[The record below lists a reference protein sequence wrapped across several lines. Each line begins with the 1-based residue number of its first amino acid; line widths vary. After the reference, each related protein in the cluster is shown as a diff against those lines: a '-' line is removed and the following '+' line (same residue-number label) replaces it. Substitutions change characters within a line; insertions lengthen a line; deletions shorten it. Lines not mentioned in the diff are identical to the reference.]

1 MTAQLNLLGSGQTIP
16 TSLHG
21 EMQRSY
27 LEYAMSTIVG
37 RALPDARD
45 GLKPVHRRI
54 LYAMH
59 ELGLTPDR
67 PFRKCARVVGDVLGK
82 YHPHGDKAVYDALVR
97 MVQSFSMRYPLLQ
110 GHGNFGSIDDDPPA
124 AMRYTETR
132 LAAVSQASVLANLSE
147 ATVDFAANFD
157 SSQQEPVVL
166 PVQLPLLLL
175 NGCSGIAVG
184 MATNIPPHHVGEL
197 VDGLVALIDRPDLSD
212 QQLWQ
217 LIPGPD
223 FPTGGEIIGTK
234 GIEDAY
240 RTGKGSIILRG
251 VAHIEEIP
259 GSRGR
264 QKRTAIVVTEL
275 PYQTNKASWLEKMAE
290 LVNLG
295 KLVGISDLR
304 DESDRDGIRVVIEL
318 KREADPAIV
327 LKQLYRQTDLQST
340 FGVILLAI
348 VDRQPRQLSLK
359 QALQVFLDFREET
372 LTRQLTADR
381 TEVADRLELVE
392 GLVLALDHLDATIEI
407 LRFAPDGSTAQA
419 QLAVRLGMTDNQA
432 HAVLGMPMRRL
443 TGMERQKLLD
453 ERETLRSRL
462 AELSN
467 LLADRAER
475 LKFLK
480 KDLRSL
486 KKRFGDERRTRILQ
500 DSDWQAEQA
509 ATPLAAQVRA
519 PEPAIVELS
528 DRGYVRR
535 VAPKRRRSEPALG
548 ELVERE
554 EAAVQTFTTQTDRE
568 LLVLTRSGKAYSL
581 RVGEI
586 PQVSKKNPK
595 GVPLVTLLPESARST
610 ALQSA
615 DDGTDSVSALA
626 REIVA
631 VLSLDFGDRPNPP
644 TDLILL
650 TQQGRLKRL
659 SLSEFERITGR
670 GLVTLKLKEGDELAA
685 VALGREGDRLV
696 VAASSGRAVV
706 LGLTEATL
714 PLSTRNS
721 PGVVATTPGRSERL
735 VGCCAVAAGQS
746 LALISE
752 RAYGKAV
759 AIDRWRLAK
768 PGELGAN
775 LVTLARGDRL
785 AAIATIPER
794 GYWWI
799 VTNQGRSGGLA
810 WDQFP
815 LLGRED
821 QGDRL
826 IKLASTEAIVT
837 ATTIPGGESAG

>member
-1 MTAQLNLLGSGQTIP
+1 MTAQLNLLGSGQIIP

-132 LAAVSQASVLANLSE
+132 LAEIAQVSALANLSE
-147 ATVDFAANFD
+147 ATVNFAPNFD

-184 MATNIPPHHVGEL
+184 MATNIPPHHLGEL
-197 VDGLVALIDRPDLSD
+197 VDGLVALIDRPDLTD
-212 QQLWQ
+212 AQLWK

-240 RTGKGSIILRG
+240 RTGKGSIVLRG
-251 VAHIEEIP
+251 VTHVEEIP
-259 GSRGR
+259 GGRGR

-295 KLVGISDLR
+295 KLTGISDLR

-318 KREADPAIV
+318 KREAEPAAV

-340 FGVILLAI
+340 FGMILLAI
-348 VDRQPRQLSLK
+348 VDRQPQQLSLK
-359 QALQVFLDFREET
+359 QALQVFLAFREET
-372 LTRQLTADR
+372 LTKQLTADR
-381 TEVADRLELVE
+381 EQVADRLELVE
-392 GLVLALDHLDATIEI
+392 GLVLALDHLDETIEI
-407 LRFAPDGSTAQA
+407 LRFAPDGTTAQA
-419 QLAVRLGMTDNQA
+419 QLAVRLGMSDSQA
-432 HAVLGMPMRRL
+432 QAVLGMPMRRL
-443 TGMERQKLLD
+443 TGLERQKLLE

-467 LLADRAER
+467 LLDDRQER

-480 KDLRSL
+480 KDLRSF
-486 KKRFGDERRTRILQ
+486 KKKFADPRRTRIL
-500 DSDWQAEQA
+500 DEATVQATMESPTVA
-509 ATPLAAQVRA
+509 APTA

-535 VAPKRRRSEPALG
+535 VPPKRRRSEPTPG
-548 ELVERE
+548 ELTERD
-554 EAAVQTFTTQTDRE
+554 EAAVQTFNTQTDRE

-581 RVGEI
+581 RVGDI
-586 PQVSKKNPK
+586 PPTSKKAPR
-595 GVPLVTLLPESARST
+595 GLPLVTLLPESARST

-615 DDGTDSVSALA
+615 DDSVAALA

-631 VLSLDFGDRPNPP
+631 VLSLDFADRPNPP
-644 TDLILL
+644 QDLIVL
-650 TQQGRLKRL
+650 TQQGRVKRL
-659 SLSEFERITGR
+659 ALGEFERITGR
-670 GLVTLKLKEGDELAA
+670 GLVALKLKEGDQLVAA
-685 VALGREGDRLV
+685 ALGSEGDRLV
-696 VAASSGRAVV
+696 VATSMGRGMIVPLDAV
-706 LGLTEATL
+706 TL
-714 PLSTRNS
+714 PVSNRNTQ
-721 PGVVATTPGRSERL
+721 GALATKVSRSERL
-735 VGCCAVAAGQS
+735 LGCCTLSPGQT
-746 LALISE
+746 LALITE
-752 RAYGKAV
+752 RGYGKQLRV
-759 AIDRWRLAK
+759 DRLRLN
-768 PGELGAN
+768 ELGEAGSN
-775 LVTLARGDRL
+775 FLTLARGDRL
-785 AAIATIPER
+785 AAMAPVADR
-794 GYWWI
+794 GLWWI
-799 VTNQGRSGGLA
+799 STNTGRSGGLA
-810 WDQFP
+810 WADFP
-815 LLGRED
+815 VLGRED

-826 IKLASTEAIVT
+826 VKLASTEAISG
-837 ATTIPGGESAG
+837 AIAL

>member
-1 MTAQLNLLGSGQTIP
+1 MTAQLNFLGSGQTIP

-132 LAAVSQASVLANLSE
+132 LAAIAQSSALANLSE

-184 MATNIPPHHVGEL
+184 MATNIPPHHLGEL
-197 VDGLVALIDRPDLSD
+197 VDGLVTLIDRPELTDE
-212 QQLWQ
+212 QLWQ

-223 FPTGGEIIGTK
+223 FPTGGEIVGTK

-240 RTGKGSIILRG
+240 RTGKGSITLRG
-251 VAHIEEIP
+251 IAHVEEIP

-275 PYQTNKASWLEKMAE
+275 PYQTNKSSWLEKMAE

-295 KLVGISDLR
+295 KLTGISDLR

-318 KREADPAIV
+318 KREADPADV
-327 LKQLYRQTDLQST
+327 LKHLYRQTDLQST

-372 LTRQLTADR
+372 LTRQLAADR

-392 GLVLALDHLDATIEI
+392 GLVLALDNLDATIEI

-453 ERETLRSRL
+453 EREELRSRL
-462 AELSN
+462 AALSN
-467 LLADRAER
+467 LLADRTER

-486 KKRFGDERRTRILQ
+486 KKHFGDQRRTRILPE
-500 DSDWQAEQA
+500 SDWQAEQA
-509 ATPLAAQVRA
+509 ATPLAARVKA
-519 PEPAIVELS
+519 SEPAIIELS

-548 ELVERE
+548 ELAERE
-554 EAAVQTFTTQTDRE
+554 EASVQTFTTQTDRE

-581 RVGEI
+581 RVGDI
-586 PQVSKKNPK
+586 PQVSKKNPR

-670 GLVTLKLKEGDELAA
+670 GLVTLKLKEGDELGA

-696 VAASSGRAVV
+696 IAASSGRAVV
-706 LGLTEATL
+706 LSLTEPTL
-714 PLSTRNS
+714 PISTRSS
-721 PGVVATTPGRSERL
+721 PGLVATKLGRSEQL
-735 VGCCAVAAGQS
+735 VGCCAVEAGQP

-752 RAYGKAV
+752 RAYGKSLSLG
-759 AIDRWRLAK
+759 RLRLSK
-768 PGELGAN
+768 PGESGAN

-785 AAIATIPER
+785 AAIAPVPDR
-794 GYWWI
+794 GCWWI
-799 VTNQGRSGGLA
+799 VTNQGRSGGLS

-826 IKLASTEAIVT
+826 VKLASTEAIVT
-837 ATTIPGGESAG
+837 ATALGSGG

>member
-1 MTAQLNLLGSGQTIP
+1 MTAQLNLLGSGQIIP
-16 TSLHG
+16 TSLHS

-97 MVQSFSMRYPLLQ
+97 LVQSFSMRYPLLQ

-132 LAAVSQASVLANLSE
+132 LSAIAQASALANLSE
-147 ATVDFAANFD
+147 ATVDFAPNFD

-166 PVQLPLLLL
+166 PVQLPLLVL

-184 MATNIPPHHVGEL
+184 MATNIPPHHLGEL
-197 VDGLVALIDRPDLSD
+197 VDGLVALVDRPDMTD
-212 QQLWQ
+212 EQLWK

-234 GIEDAY
+234 GIYDAY
-240 RTGKGSIILRG
+240 RTGKGSILLRG
-251 VAHIEEIP
+251 VAHVEEIP

-275 PYQTNKASWLEKMAE
+275 PYQTNKSSWLEKMAD
-290 LVNLG
+290 LVNAG
-295 KLVGISDLR
+295 KLTGISDLR

-318 KREADPAIV
+318 KREANPTAV

-348 VDRQPRQLSLK
+348 VDRKPRQLSLK
-359 QALQVFLDFREET
+359 QALQVFLEFREET
-372 LTRQLTADR
+372 LTKQLTADR
-381 TEVADRLELVE
+381 AQVADRLELVE
-392 GLVLALDHLDATIEI
+392 GLVLALENLNETIEI
-407 LRFAPDGSTAQA
+407 LRFAPDGSTAQT

-443 TGMERQKLLD
+443 TGMERQKLIE
-453 ERETLRSRL
+453 EREELRSRL
-462 AELSN
+462 AALSS
-467 LLADRAER
+467 LLGDRQER

-486 KKRFGDERRTRILQ
+486 KKRFGDERRTRILSEETLQ
-500 DSDWQAEQA
+500 TEQE
-509 ATPLAAQVRA
+509 ATPLAVPPAG
-519 PEPAIVELS
+519 PEPAIVELT

-535 VAPKRRRSEPALG
+535 VTPKRRRGEATLG
-548 ELVERE
+548 ELVERDE
-554 EAAVQTFTTQTDRE
+554 TAVQTFATQTDRE

-581 RVGEI
+581 RVGDI
-586 PQVSKKNPK
+586 PPVSKKAPK
-595 GVPLVTLLPESARST
+595 GVPLVTLLPESVRST

-615 DDGTDSVSALA
+615 DDSVAALS
-626 REIVA
+626 REIVT

-650 TQQGRLKRL
+650 TQQGRIKRL
-659 SLSEFERITGR
+659 ALNEFERITGR
-670 GLVTLKLKEGDELAA
+670 GLVTLKLKDGDEVAA
-685 VALGREGDRLV
+685 ACLGREGDRLTI
-696 VAASSGRAVV
+696 ATSSGRALVFM
-706 LGLTEATL
+706 LNDDRLPISNRNNQGLAATKV
-714 PLSTRNS
+714 S
-721 PGVVATTPGRSERL
+721 RSERL
-735 VGCCAVAAGQS
+735 LGCHVLAPGQPLAV
-746 LALISE
+746 ITE
-752 RAYGKAV
+752 RGYGKCLSV
-759 AIDRWRLAK
+759 DRLRLCT

-785 AAIATIPER
+785 AAISPVEAT
-794 GYWWI
+794 GCWW
-799 VTNQGRSGGLA
+799 VTTNAGRSGGLA
-810 WDQFP
+810 WDSLP

-826 IKLASTEAIVT
+826 VQLASTETITGAIGL
-837 ATTIPGGESAG
+837 P